1 MWPFLIS
8 SRILGLLNQLQIFW
22 QLYLIELIGILTVL
36 ELLKLE
42 HLMYPIVLTGFGM
55 LVFFKSLSLMEFQ
68 LRYLASFFLFSV
80 IDGFEWF

>member
-8 SRILGLLNQLQIFW
+8 SRVLGLLNQLQIFR
-22 QLYLIELIGILTVL
+22 QLYLIEFIGILTVL

-42 HLMYPIVLTGFGM
+42 HFPRVLTGYGM
-55 LVFFKSLSLMEFQ
+55 LVFFTSLSLMEFEF
-68 LRYLASFFLFSV
+68 RYLASFFLFSV